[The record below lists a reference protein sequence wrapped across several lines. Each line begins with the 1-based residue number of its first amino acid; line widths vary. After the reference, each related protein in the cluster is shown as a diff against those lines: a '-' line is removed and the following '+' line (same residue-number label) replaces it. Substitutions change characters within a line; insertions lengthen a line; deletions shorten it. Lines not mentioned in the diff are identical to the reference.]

1 MKVIRYIILSPVG
14 CALALVHWIVVTFAF
29 LGDIRPP
36 EFAFGGIHST
46 TYLMYL
52 LVIVDL
58 PALTLA
64 GYIAQFLITL
74 FGPGIWPLNLVS
86 VVMIITLQWMLAGA
100 GITLLF
106 NEYRSTEAVQNDLS
120 LKLD

>member
-1 MKVIRYIILSPVG
+1 MIRYVILNPLG

-29 LGDIRPP
+29 LGDIQAR
-36 EFAFGGIHST
+36 EFAFGIHST

-52 LVIVDL
+52 LVMVDL

-74 FGPGIWPLNLVS
+74 FGSGIWPLNLVS
-86 VVMIITLQWMLAGA
+86 AVVIITLQWMLSGA
-100 GITLLF
+100 GITLI
-106 NEYRSTEAVQNDLS
+106 V
-120 LKLD
+120 